1 MQYHKYAER
10 VGCPIYEEGRTT
22 MGKLIDLTGKRFG
35 RLTVIERDYD
45 PKKTKHKKYVYWK
58 CVCDCGN
65 KKSVG
70 SQALR
75 SGRTKSCGCLTI
87 DRNHCLTSEN
97 LIPAN
102 RKVLVEKT
110 NLNRINLK
118 KTASDNTSGVT
129 GVCFDR
135 SSGKWLAYLNINK
148 KNVLYKHFE
157 NKQDAINARK
167 EAEEKYFKPILEKYD
182 YEKYC

>member
-1 MQYHKYAER
+1 
-10 VGCPIYEEGRTT
+10 

-35 RLTVIERDYD
+35 RLTVIERDYETQR
-45 PKKTKHKKYVYWK
+45 KKNNKYVYWK
-58 CVCDCGN
+58 CKCNCGN
-65 KKSVG
+65 DTSVN
-70 SQALR
+70 SESLR
-75 SGRTKSCGCLTI
+75 QGKTKSCGCLI
-87 DRNHCLTSEN
+87 IENGRMNTSEN

-148 KNVLYKHFE
+148 KNVLYKHFK

-182 YEKYC
+182 YEKSC